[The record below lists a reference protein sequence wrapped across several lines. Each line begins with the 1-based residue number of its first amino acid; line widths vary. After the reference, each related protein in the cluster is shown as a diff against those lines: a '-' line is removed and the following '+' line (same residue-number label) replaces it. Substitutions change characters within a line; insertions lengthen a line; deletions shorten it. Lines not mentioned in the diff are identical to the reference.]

1 MNRSWLTAET
11 ERGFAFRFAILAGL
25 LLTVPW
31 LAHLIAGNDGPA
43 RLAPAATAAVI
54 VIVSFIWWR
63 REALLAFALFVL
75 FYDTL
80 ALYMGGQTK
89 RFDEM
94 TVPGL
99 VLISAWHA
107 LPDWR
112 RWSWWPRELALMLAV
127 SAGVVSSLVARV
139 PLEIWGIQLVLM
151 VKAIAIF
158 YVAMWL
164 AARTFEIAAGMKI
177 VLAIGALILA
187 LGLVELINPPV
198 FQEALGLHSF
208 VHARGPLYSVKS
220 LFFHPVLFSWF
231 TAFVA
236 LYAYAWYLVTRRR
249 LALVVA
255 ALFSLGP
262 FLGQR
267 RRAIGALIAGLITA
281 FAEFLIRRR
290 TSWRSVVRRFAPV
303 AATMTL
309 ILMIFIPML
318 SNLLDSTIQNYIVTP
333 TPSAG
338 ESPGDAPDAGE
349 APPQVRVALYLGS
362 LKVARDDFPL
372 GGGLGR
378 WGSWMSR
385 VEYSPLYYEY
395 EVDTIRGLKPS
406 NPVNATDTFWPQI
419 VGELGVIGA
428 LGYIGFLACLALG
441 LWRAAA
447 RHSTG
452 ILRIFALGTG
462 MILAQAVIE
471 SFASPMFHSPP
482 RAYLL
487 FMVIGVA
494 TALQLPPP
502 AGEAPADELSDNDG
516 HGSPLGLQ
524 RPSAS

>member
-11 ERGFAFRFAILAGL
+11 ERGFALRFTIMAAL

-31 LAHLIAGNDGPA
+31 LTHLLVGNDGPIRFA
-43 RLAPAATAAVI
+43 PPAVAAAIVVLA
-54 VIVSFIWWR
+54 FLWR
-63 REALLAFALFVL
+63 PREALLAFALFVL
-75 FYDTL
+75 FYDTV
-80 ALYMGGQTK
+80 ALYMGAQIK

-99 VLISAWHA
+99 VLISAWRA

-112 RWSWWPRELALMLAV
+112 RWWWWPRELALLLAV
-127 SAGVVSSLVARV
+127 LAGVVSSLVARV
-139 PLEIWGIQLVLM
+139 PLDIWGIQLALM

-158 YVAMWL
+158 YVALWI
-164 AARTFEIAAGMKI
+164 AARTYEIAAGMKV

-198 FQEALGLHSF
+198 FQETLGLDPF
-208 VHARGPLYSVKS
+208 VHARGPLYAVKS

-249 LALVVA
+249 LALIVA

-267 RRAIGALIAGLITA
+267 RRAIGALVAGLLAA
-281 FAEFLIRRR
+281 FAEFMIRRR
-290 TSWRSVVRRFAPV
+290 AGWRSVLRQFAPV

-338 ESPGDAPDAGE
+338 ESPIEGPDAGE
-349 APPQVRVALYLGS
+349 APPQVRIALYLGS
-362 LKVARDDFPL
+362 FEVARDDFPF
-372 GGGLGR
+372 GAGLGR

-385 VEYSPLYYEY
+385 VHYSPLYYEY
-395 EVDTIRGLKPS
+395 KVNRIRGLKPT

-419 VGELGVIGA
+419 VGELGVIGT
-428 LGYIGFLACLALG
+428 LGYIGFLGCLALG

-447 RHSTG
+447 RHRTG

-482 RAYLL
+482 RAYLVFL
-487 FMVIGVA
+487 VIGIA
-494 TALQLPPP
+494 TALQLRPP
-502 AGEAPADELSDNDG
+502 AGDPPADESSDTDDNG
-516 HGSPLGLQ
+516 VPL
-524 RPSAS
+524 RAEHASAG

>member
-11 ERGFAFRFAILAGL
+11 ERGFVLRFAVLAVL
-25 LLTVPW
+25 LLVVPG
-31 LAHLIAGNDGPA
+31 LVNLVAGNQGPI
-43 RLAPAATAAVI
+43 RFAPAATAAAI
-54 VIVSFIWWR
+54 TIVSFIWWR

-80 ALYMGGQTK
+80 ALYMGSQVK

-99 VLISAWHA
+99 VLIAAWSA

-112 RWSWWPRELALMLAV
+112 RWLWWPREAALLLAV
-127 SAGVVSSLVARV
+127 LAGIASSLVARV
-139 PLEIWGIQLVLM
+139 PLEIWGIQLALM

-158 YVAMWL
+158 YVAMWI
-164 AARTFEIAAGMKI
+164 AARTFQIVAGMKI
-177 VLAIGALILA
+177 VLAIGAMILV
-187 LGLVELINPPV
+187 LGMVELINPPV
-198 FQEALGLHSF
+198 FQETLGLDPF
-208 VHARGPLYSVKS
+208 VHARGPLFAVKS

-249 LALVVA
+249 LALIVA

-267 RRAIGALIAGLITA
+267 RRAIGALIVGLLAA
-281 FAEFLIRRR
+281 FAEFMIRRHAG
-290 TSWRSVVRRFAPV
+290 WRSVLRQFAPV

-318 SNLLDSTIQNYIVTP
+318 SNLLDSTIQNYIVEP
-333 TPSAG
+333 TPVAG
-338 ESPGDAPDAGE
+338 ETPREGIDAGE
-349 APPQVRVALYLGS
+349 APPQVRIALYRGS
-362 LKVARDDFPL
+362 MEIALDDFPF

-385 VEYSPLYYEY
+385 VHYSPLYYEY
-395 EVDTIRGLKPS
+395 QKASTIHGLKPK

-419 VGELGVIGA
+419 VGELGVIGTV
-428 LGYIGFLACLALG
+428 GYVGFLVCLALG

-447 RHSTG
+447 RHRTG
-452 ILRIFALGTG
+452 ILRIFTLGTG
-462 MILAQAVIE
+462 MILAQAVVE

-482 RAYLL
+482 RAYLV
-487 FMVIGVA
+487 FMVIGFA
-494 TALQLPPP
+494 TALLLRPPV
-502 AGEAPADELSDNDG
+502 GEPPIEE
-516 HGSPLGLQ
+516 
-524 RPSAS
+524 PSGTVARGASAA